1 MTAARA
7 ATSRACWPIEQWP
20 VEDQQLWAKACA
32 PQSLFED
39 EGGGLAHLA
48 DISRLKYAKGW
59 GRWIAFL
66 ATHAP
71 DSLDLNP
78 AERCTKSN
86 LQAYIDHLRG
96 AGNSDGTIV
105 NRLGEL
111 VVVTSALDPAFD
123 ARLINRYIATLR
135 SKAKPVRSKS
145 HVRSANELV
154 DLGVRLMDSATDLDN
169 LDHALAYRDGL
180 IIAFLILHPL
190 RRRNLVNFELGK
202 NLLRQ
207 GEGYMVSFEGSET
220 KNGAPLELPL
230 ADILVEPMNQYLDIW
245 RPVLMARHGRWN
257 RPVDAYVWVS
267 SDGSPLGPEGMSG
280 RIELRTREAFGKAI
294 NPHAFRDASAT
305 TLTIADPARVRSAAP
320 LLGHRS
326 LATTEKYYIQAT
338 GLEAQRSYLEVL
350 NAARGPE
357 SISGESQDN
366 ITGKAGFRG

>member
-1 MTAARA
+1 MTV
-7 ATSRACWPIEQWP
+7 ATSVRVRACWPIEQWP
-20 VEDQQLWAKACA
+20 AEDQRLWAKACA

-39 EGGGLAHLA
+39 DGGGLAHLA
-48 DISRLKYAKGW
+48 EISRLKCAKGW
-59 GRWIAFL
+59 GRWVAFH

-71 DSLDLNP
+71 DALQLTP
-78 AERCTKSN
+78 AKRCAKVHV
-86 LQAYIDHLRG
+86 QAYIDHLRG

-111 VVVTSALDPAFD
+111 LAVTAALDPAFD
-123 ARLINRYIATLR
+123 PRLLNRYIATLR
-135 SKAKPVRSKS
+135 SKARPVRSKS
-145 HVRSANELV
+145 HVRSANDLV
-154 DLGVRLMDSATDLDN
+154 DLGVQLMESATDPAD
-169 LDHALAYRDGL
+169 LDHAIAFRDGL
-180 IIAFLILHPL
+180 IIAFLVLHPV

-207 GEGYMVSFEGSET
+207 GEGYMVSFAGSET

-230 ADILVEPMNQYLDIW
+230 ADMLVQPMDQYLNIW
-245 RPVLMARHGRWN
+245 RPILMARQGRWT
-257 RPVDAYVWVS
+257 RDIGASVWVS
-267 SDGSPLGPEGMSG
+267 SDGSPLGEEGMSG

-326 LATTEKYYIQAT
+326 LATTEKHYIQAT

-350 NAARGPE
+350 KEARG
-357 SISGESQDN
+357 SGFAGEPLSSN
-366 ITGKAGFRG
+366 TGKAMRRG